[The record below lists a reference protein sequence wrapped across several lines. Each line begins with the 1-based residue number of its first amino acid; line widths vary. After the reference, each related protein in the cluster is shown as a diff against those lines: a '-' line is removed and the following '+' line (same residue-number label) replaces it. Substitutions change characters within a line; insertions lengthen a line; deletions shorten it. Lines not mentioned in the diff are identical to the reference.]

1 MKYVNKL
8 NILQSYIEYGEIL
21 MTSSFDQLKKSR
33 TSQFEKLTQAAE
45 KLSNNAPQGGGAD
58 DRFWKPTVDKAG
70 NGSAII
76 RFLPASADE
85 DVPFVRYWDHGFQGP
100 GGWYIEK
107 SLTSIG
113 EEDPVSQY
121 NSKLWNSGSDADK
134 EIARKQKRRLHYVSN
149 IYVVSD
155 PGNPANEGK
164 VFLYEY
170 GKKIFDKIN
179 DLMHP
184 QFEDE
189 DAVNPFDL
197 WEGANFRLRIRQVE
211 GYRNYDKSAFDSPS
225 QLADDDSELE
235 SIWKSE
241 HSLSEFLDRK
251 NFKSYEELQARLFR
265 VLGEQG
271 GTAVADKVEYEP
283 KREQTAWTPPTES
296 VKTSAVKEVQ
306 TSFPTSSF
314 DDDEDSLDFFKKLAE
329 G

>member
-1 MKYVNKL
+1 MDFAQLKSNRK
-8 NILQSYIEYGEIL
+8 
-21 MTSSFDQLKKSR
+21 SSFD
-33 TSQFEKLTQAAE
+33 KLTAAAE
-45 KLSNNAPQGGGAD
+45 KVSGNQSQSNGPD
-58 DRFWKPTVDKAG
+58 ERFWKPTVDKAG

-76 RFLPASADE
+76 RFLPAPQGE

-113 EEDPVSQY
+113 LDDPVGEL
-121 NSKLWNSGSDADK
+121 NSKLWNSGNDADK
-134 EIARKQKRRLHYVSN
+134 ETARKQKRRLHYVSN

-155 PGNPANEGK
+155 PGNPSNEGK

-189 DAVNPFDL
+189 DAVNPFDF

-225 QLADDDSELE
+225 RLSDDDEMEQVWKTEYPLAELV
-235 SIWKSE
+235 
-241 HSLSEFLDRK
+241 DAK
-251 NFKSYEELQARLFR
+251 NFKSYEELQQKLNR
-265 VLGEQG
+265 VLGGAQVQSRAEE
-271 GTAVADKVEYEP
+271 VEAE
-283 KREQTAWTPPTES
+283 EEAWTPPSREPM
-296 VKTSAVKEVQ
+296 VKSGVMSGVATVEKAA
-306 TSFPTSSF
+306 PTF
-314 DDDEDSLDFFKKLAE
+314 EDDDDSLDFFKKLADE
-329 G
+329 

>member
-1 MKYVNKL
+1 MDFATLKSNRK
-8 NILQSYIEYGEIL
+8 
-21 MTSSFDQLKKSR
+21 SSFD
-33 TSQFEKLTQAAE
+33 KLTAAAE
-45 KLSNNAPQGGGAD
+45 KVGGNQSQSNGPD
-58 DRFWKPTVDKAG
+58 ERFWKPTVDKAG

-76 RFLPASADE
+76 RFLPAPAGE

-113 EEDPVSQY
+113 LDDPVGEL
-121 NSKLWNSGSDADK
+121 NSKLWNSGNDVDK
-134 EIARKQKRRLHYVSN
+134 ETARKQKRRLHYVSN

-155 PGNPANEGK
+155 SGNPSNEGK

-189 DAVNPFDL
+189 DAVNPFDF

-225 QLADDDSELE
+225 RLADDDEMETL
-235 SIWKSE
+235 WKTE
-241 HSLSEFLDRK
+241 YPLAEMLDPK
-251 NFKSYEELQARLFR
+251 NFKSYEELQQKLNR
-265 VLGEQG
+265 VLGG
-271 GTAVADKVEYEP
+271 AVNQSRAEEVDVDDEP
-283 KREQTAWTPPTES
+283 AWTPPAAAAEP
-296 VKTSAVKEVQ
+296 VKEAA
-306 TSFPTSSF
+306 TPTF
-314 DDDEDSLDFFKKLAE
+314 EDDDDSLDFFKKLANE
-329 G
+329 